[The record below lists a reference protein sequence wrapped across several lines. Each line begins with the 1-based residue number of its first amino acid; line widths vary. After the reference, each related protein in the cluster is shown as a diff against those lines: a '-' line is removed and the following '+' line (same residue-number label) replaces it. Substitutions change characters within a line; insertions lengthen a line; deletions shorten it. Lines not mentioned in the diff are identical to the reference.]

1 MQDCVKDLLN
11 AINQY
16 DSNDQ
21 DSINHL
27 RDLVCSVSDN
37 EDLKRDPF
45 VASLLYTASQKMRV
59 FGYNILNDF
68 SSDPAGDDSELDV
81 IRNSAIKNL
90 YRSKVNP
97 NNILDKSQMEV
108 IDTFQSSS
116 PRRLLVSAPTSYGK
130 TFLMREIVFLNRE
143 RYNTILLVFPT
154 VALLQENARTMT
166 KFVRDN
172 HLDYQIVKTV
182 DGNFDPDEKT
192 IFVFTPERTIQLL
205 ASYPDLHIDFFF
217 FDEVYKIDEDYCTDF
232 IDEKAA
238 DDGETLEPNSF
249 LNASRGKTFR
259 IVLYLLSKQV
269 GEYYLAGPNL
279 NREKFGNG
287 LKRYIESNH
296 ITVKE
301 INFEPTLR
309 IPVDASGSKIEEKT
323 PDCLPTTTSNA
334 LIKLDSHVQ
343 ERVSGV
349 VNYISANAYGKTLIY
364 CTSPGK
370 AIEYASKLAANTT
383 TEAIAYSPDFQEF
396 ISHIK
401 HEYNY
406 KNSISQWSLL
416 KVLNKGYG
424 MHHGKLPKY
433 IQQEILDQFNKGT
446 FQVMFCT
453 STIVEGVNTDAQN
466 MVILNASKGHS
477 KLTPFDIK
485 NIKGRAGRYYHC
497 FVGRVFYMNKE
508 LVEIE
513 ESDDLKLDFA
523 TYADIELGPIDLDN
537 AERLDLSQQNQQQKD
552 QRDQKNQNLQLPHCV
567 FIKNRLVMK
576 EHQEQLLQ
584 CLMGNES
591 FGKFVNLIMHPI
603 NVDNFLKYNWL
614 GKILSVF
621 EKANLIDSYT
631 FKKYNAVGLS
641 YRDDGF
647 LGILKYEIDT
657 NKHCKSVDQAYSNA
671 FQTLRDIVEHKIP
684 QILSLFESI
693 IVYIGTEKGY
703 DMAGFSLSKVTRFF
717 ETGVKTLVGESL
729 TEYGFPLDAIRR
741 MEKNLPSS
749 VMVDVKEAKRY
760 CMSTNALDNLLDNY
774 ENKIIAKFFASVD

>member
-1 MQDCVKDLLN
+1 MQDCVKDLLS

-16 DSNDQ
+16 DSNNK
-21 DSINHL
+21 DSINRL

-37 EDLKRDPF
+37 EDLRKDPF
-45 VASLLYTASQKMRV
+45 IASLLYMASQKMRV
-59 FGYNILNDF
+59 FGYNMLNNF
-68 SSDPAGDDSELDV
+68 SSDPARNDSDLGA

-108 IDTFQSSS
+108 IDTFQNIL

-182 DGNFDPDEKT
+182 DGIFNPDEKI

-232 IDEKAA
+232 IDEKTS
-238 DDGETLEPNSF
+238 DDGEILEPNSF
-249 LNASRGKTFR
+249 LKTSRGKTFR
-259 IVLYLLSKQV
+259 IALYLLSKQV

-287 LKRYIESNH
+287 LKRYIESNQ
-296 ITVKE
+296 ITVRE

-309 IPVDASGSKIEEKT
+309 ISVDAFGSKIEEKV
-323 PDCLPTTTSNA
+323 PDCLPTTTSKA
-334 LIKLDSHVQ
+334 LVKLDSHVQ
-343 ERVSGV
+343 EKVTNV
-349 VNYISANAYGKTLIY
+349 VNYITQNAYGKTLIY
-364 CTSPGK
+364 CTTPGK
-370 AIEYASKLAANTT
+370 AIEYASRLAEKTNS
-383 TEAIAYSPDFQEF
+383 EAIAFSGDFQDF

-406 KNSISQWSLL
+406 KNSVSEWSLI

-466 MVILNASKGHS
+466 MVILNASKGRS

-497 FVGRVFYMNKE
+497 FVGRVFYMNKDI
-508 LVEIE
+508 VQIE
-513 ESDDLKLDFA
+513 DSDELKLDFA
-523 TYADIELGPIDLDN
+523 TYADKELGPIDLDN
-537 AERLDLSQQNQQQKD
+537 ADRSDLTLKNQLTKD
-552 QRDQKNQNLQLPHCV
+552 QRDLKNANNQLPYHV
-567 FIKNRLVMK
+567 FIKNRLVLK
-576 EHQEQLLQ
+576 EQQEQLLQ
-584 CLMGNES
+584 CLTIDENFDKFLGLIIYPLNVDS
-591 FGKFVNLIMHPI
+591 FLKFNWLKKILIM
-603 NVDNFLKYNWL
+603 
-614 GKILSVF
+614 F
-621 EKANLIDSYT
+621 EEAQLIDENT
-631 FKKYNAVGLS
+631 LNKYNAVGLS

-647 LGILKYEIDT
+647 LGILKYEIDI
-657 NKHCKSVDQAYSNA
+657 NKRCKSVDQAYSNA

-684 QILSLFESI
+684 KILSLFESI
-693 IVYIGTEKGY
+693 IVHVGKQKGY
-703 DMAGFSLSKVTRFF
+703 DMDGFSLSKVSRFY
-717 ETGVKTLVGESL
+717 ETGVKTTVGENL

-741 MEKNLPSS
+741 LEKNLPSE
-749 VMVDVKEAKRY
+749 VMADVRKAKKY
-760 CMSTNALDNLLDNY
+760 CVSKNVLDNLLDSY
-774 ENKIIAKFFASVD
+774 EKRIISKFFDSID